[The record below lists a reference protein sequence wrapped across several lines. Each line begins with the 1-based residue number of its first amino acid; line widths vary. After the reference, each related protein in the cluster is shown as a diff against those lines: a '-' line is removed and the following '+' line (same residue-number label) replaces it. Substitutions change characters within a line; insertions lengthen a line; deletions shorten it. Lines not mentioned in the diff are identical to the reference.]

1 MNDHTK
7 DLEQIIGNAFNEF
20 VKYGIDKALERIR
33 PQAEPTPETYGDA
46 YNEPVTSMYLKELG
60 GKQVIDKV
68 QFGHYY
74 FVCYANVCV
83 CYIKSQESFI
93 SIADIHPKRQF
104 YDFCRGVGILKG
116 VA

>member
-1 MNDHTK
+1 M
-7 DLEQIIGNAFNEF
+7 IGNLEVNATFD
-20 VKYGIDKALERIR
+20 YGMDKALDRIR
-33 PQAEPTPETYGDA
+33 PQAEPVNQAVPDPYEGIITFE
-46 YNEPVTSMYLKELG
+46 YLKELG

-68 QFGHYY
+68 KFGHYY